1 MFYSFVFRLLATK
14 IIITNHRRIMG
25 KSKRGVRY
33 TRKEKEQAK
42 RALLIIG
49 VSALILALAILIGS
63 SFLGR

>member
-1 MFYSFVFRLLATK
+1 
-14 IIITNHRRIMG
+14 MG